1 MYCPLGKFYTGKE
14 CRYYNMASLYRESTL
29 DFAYITSSL
38 PGISGE
44 EEAGLGLLAD
54 SRRDFYFIVKA

>member
-1 MYCPLGKFYTGKE
+1 MYCLPLGKFYTGKE
-14 CRYYNMASLYRESTL
+14 FRYYSTASPYRESTL

-38 PGISGE
+38 PGIPGE

-54 SRRDFYFIVKA
+54 SRI